1 MLDNLSLAKKI
12 FGGFIVVAAITLFVG
27 YMGYSGG
34 ASLGEH
40 VHEIA
45 EVRFPSVQSLL
56 VAERELEK
64 IRVAQRTLLNSEIN
78 DEDYNRQFKNIENAR
93 NGYQD
98 ALKIYEPLPQTKEE
112 EAEYNLFK
120 TRLEEWKVEND
131 KFFTLIR
138 KKEETG
144 IRNPTGLRLE
154 IESFTKDH
162 YKLQAGLLEEIN
174 DGRGETG
181 GDDHTACNFGK
192 WLAGFKTA
200 NAQLNQVLNEL
211 REPHREFH
219 ASVKKVRS
227 FLNNGDK
234 DGAYRVYENQTK
246 PSAQKVFAAFA
257 NLLEVAN
264 QIEVFHDEAAAIAF
278 GAGMEKQRAALESL
292 EKVVKINTDL
302 AVTSSG
308 VARTDVAQ
316 VKNFTMGGMLVGF
329 LLAFFAGIYLSKN
342 INGILQDFLAEMKWL
357 TDEAVAGKLASR
369 GRAAKINFEFRPLVE
384 GVNNILDAVIAPLN
398 VSAEYI
404 DRISKGDIP
413 PKITDNYNGDF
424 NEIKVNLNNCIDNI
438 NELVKDANMLV
449 TAAVEGK
456 LATRANASKHQGD
469 YRKIV
474 EGVNKTLDAVI
485 GPLNVSAEYIDRIS
499 KGDIPPKITD
509 NYNGDFN
516 EIKVNLNNCID
527 NLNGLIDE
535 MNKMSSEHDKGDID
549 VVINTARFHGAYREM
564 AKGVNDMV
572 NGHIAV
578 KKKAMACVAEFG
590 KGNFEAHLDRFPGKK
605 AFINDT
611 IEKVRE
617 NLKALIADSLAL
629 VAAAEAGK
637 LATRADA
644 SKHLGDF
651 RKIVEG
657 VNRTLDAV
665 IGPLN
670 VSAEYID
677 RISKGDIPPKITD
690 NYNGDFNEIKV
701 NLNNC
706 IDNIN
711 ELVKDANMLS
721 AAAIDGKL
729 ATRANASK
737 HQGDYRKIVEG
748 VNKTLDAVIGPLN
761 VSAEYID
768 RISKGDIPPKI
779 TDNYNG
785 DFNEIK
791 VNLNNCIDNLSGL
804 IEQMNHMSRE
814 HDKGDIDVVMPVE
827 KFQGAYR
834 DMAKGVNDMVN
845 GHIAV
850 KKKAMACV
858 AEFGRGNFD
867 AALEKFPG
875 KKAFINDT
883 IEVVRGNIKGF
894 IKEMAH
900 MSEQH
905 DLGDIDVVIPEEK
918 FDGAFKVMAKGV
930 NGMVNGHIAVKKKA
944 MACVAEF
951 GRGNFEAHLERF
963 PGKKAFINDTIE
975 KVRENLKAL
984 IADAAMLVEAA
995 VAGRL
1000 NTRADGTKHL
1010 GDFRK
1015 IVEGVN
1021 KTLDAVI
1028 GPLKV
1033 AASYVDLISQGEI
1046 PEEITDSYNG
1056 DFNEIKENLN
1066 ACVRNLSRVA
1076 IEIKTAA
1083 DNVANGSNELS
1094 ASAEQLSSGAN
1105 EQASAAEEV
1114 SSSMEEMS
1122 SNIQQNADNSAQTER
1137 IAQKAAEDA
1146 RLGGKAVTETVS
1158 AMNEIASKIAIIE
1171 EIARQTNL
1179 LALNAAIEAAR
1190 AGEHGKGFA
1199 VVASEVRKLA
1209 ERSQLAAG
1217 EIRDLSASSVKVAAQ
1232 AGEMLSKIVPDIQKT
1247 AELIQEISVASKEQ
1261 NSGAE
1266 QINKAIQQLDS
1277 IIQQNAGA
1285 SEELASTAEELN
1297 SQAEQMRSV
1306 ISFFKLKGMDRQ
1318 KVNRSQMTHTK
1329 AKPQQKSAHGPA
1341 EKTVEKGKAPK
1352 KGSGVNIN
1360 LNEDVDS
1367 YDADFEKY

>member
-1 MLDNLSLAKKI
+1 
-12 FGGFIVVAAITLFVG
+12 
-27 YMGYSGG
+27 
-34 ASLGEH
+34 
-40 VHEIA
+40 
-45 EVRFPSVQSLL
+45 
-56 VAERELEK
+56 
-64 IRVAQRTLLNSEIN
+64 
-78 DEDYNRQFKNIENAR
+78 ENAR
-93 NGYQD
+93 NGYQE

-112 EAEYNLFK
+112 AAEYNVFR
-120 TRLEEWKVEND
+120 TRLDEWKAEND
-131 KFFTLIR
+131 KFFQLIR

-144 IRNPTGLRLE
+144 IRNPTGLRME

-162 YKLQAGLLEEIN
+162 YKLQASLMEEIN
-174 DGRGETG
+174 NGSGETG

-192 WLAGFKTA
+192 WLGGFKSG
-200 NAQLNQVLNEL
+200 NAQLNQVLNEM
-211 REPHREFH
+211 REPHKEFH
-219 ASVKKVRS
+219 ASVKKIRS
-227 FLNNGDK
+227 YLASGDK
-234 DGAYRVYENQTK
+234 DGAYRVFENQTK
-246 PSAQKVFAAFA
+246 PSAQKVFAAFGS
-257 NLLEVAN
+257 LTEIGN
-264 QIEVFHDEAAAIAF
+264 QIEVYHDEAAAIAF
-278 GAGMEKQRAALESL
+278 GSGMEKQRAALESL

-308 VARTDVAQ
+308 IAKTDVVQ

-438 NELVKDANMLV
+438 NELVKDTNMLV

-527 NLNGLIDE
+527 NLNALVTTAETLAQAAIKGQLNQRAEANKLQGDYRKILLGVNQTIDSLVGLLDAMPAPAMVIDDKFQVRY
-535 MNKMSSEHDKGDID
+535 MNKAAASTVGQTQETVVGQHCYDLFKTEDCRTEKCACHLAMRNNRDASSETKAKPAGKNLDIAYSGVPMKDQNGKIIGAFEVVTDLTAIKAAGRVARKVAEFQENETKKLTAGLGALAKGDLNFKLIVDKGDD
-549 VVINTARFHGAYREM
+549 DTREARASYEEIAHAVHECSGAIQRLCDD
-564 AKGVNDMV
+564 AGVLVQAAV
-572 NGHIAV
+572 NGQ
-578 KKKAMACVAEFG
+578 
-590 KGNFEAHLDRFPGKK
+590 
-605 AFINDT
+605 
-611 IEKVRE
+611 
-617 NLKALIADSLAL
+617 
-629 VAAAEAGK
+629 

-644 SKHLGDF
+644 
-651 RKIVEG
+651 
-657 VNRTLDAV
+657 T
-665 IGPLN
+665 
-670 VSAEYID
+670 
-677 RISKGDIPPKITD
+677 
-690 NYNGDFNEIKV
+690 
-701 NLNNC
+701 
-706 IDNIN
+706 
-711 ELVKDANMLS
+711 
-721 AAAIDGKL
+721 
-729 ATRANASK
+729 K
-737 HQGDYRKIVEG
+737 HQGEYRTIV
-748 VNKTLDAVIGPLN
+748 N
-761 VSAEYID
+761 
-768 RISKGDIPPKI
+768 
-779 TDNYNG
+779 
-785 DFNEIK
+785 
-791 VNLNNCIDNLSGL
+791 
-804 IEQMNHMSRE
+804 
-814 HDKGDIDVVMPVE
+814 
-827 KFQGAYR
+827 
-834 DMAKGVNDMVN
+834 
-845 GHIAV
+845 
-850 KKKAMACV
+850 
-858 AEFGRGNFD
+858 
-867 AALEKFPG
+867 
-875 KKAFINDT
+875 
-883 IEVVRGNIKGF
+883 
-894 IKEMAH
+894 
-900 MSEQH
+900 
-905 DLGDIDVVIPEEK
+905 
-918 FDGAFKVMAKGV
+918 
-930 NGMVNGHIAVKKKA
+930 
-944 MACVAEF
+944 
-951 GRGNFEAHLERF
+951 
-963 PGKKAFINDTIE
+963 
-975 KVRENLKAL
+975 
-984 IADAAMLVEAA
+984 
-995 VAGRL
+995 
-1000 NTRADGTKHL
+1000 
-1010 GDFRK
+1010 
-1015 IVEGVN
+1015 GVN

-1046 PEEITDSYNG
+1046 PEEINDSYNG

-1318 KVNRSQMTHTK
+1318 KVGRNQMTHTK
-1329 AKPQQKSAHGPA
+1329 TKPQQKSAHAPA
-1341 EKTVEKGKAPK
+1341 EKAAEKGKVVK
-1352 KGSGVNIN
+1352 KGAGVSIN
-1360 LNEDVDS
+1360 LNDDVDG